1 MHQKNF
7 PFQIEQYF
15 IDFSSN
21 FCNRENLPCM
31 QYVNASQFISEN
43 HGNPERILANTGSSG
58 MDRILDILS
67 FNYVNMHTY

>member
-1 MHQKNF
+1 
-7 PFQIEQYF
+7 
-15 IDFSSN
+15 
-21 FCNRENLPCM
+21 M

-67 FNYVNMHTY
+67 FNYVNMHINALMR